1 MLRTE
6 LIKSCSHEKVAEA
19 AVLSIG
25 TDFHRRLSL
34 LAGATGQTPGA
45 FAADLVR
52 RFADDASEAEWD
64 ALEGVIAGRDMPIL
78 CGLRWIVET
87 MIEGD
92 REGAERKVRPA
103 PPRTV
108 RRDCMPSCCA

>member
-1 MLRTE
+1 MLRAE

-25 TDFHRRLSL
+25 PAFHRRIAL
-34 LAGATGQTPGA
+34 LAGATSQTPGA

-52 RFADDASEAEWD
+52 RFADDASEAEWE
-64 ALEGVIAGRDMPIL
+64 ALEEVISGRDMPIL

-103 PPRTV
+103 PARAT
-108 RRDCMPSCCA
+108 RRDCMPSCCV